1 MFGCV
6 RWVSSGCV
14 RWVSCGC
21 VCALYAVGVWR
32 IQRNA
37 RNDDDGHDVC
47 ATPQLRLK
55 CSDVA
60 MGRRLV
66 LVCVCVCEGGV
77 CLRMFVC
84 LYTWMAALSLFFV
97 PYSVCVMFGERR
109 ERGGWGW
116 LRLLFALLQIAT
128 RIFYAHTYICIYIQN
143 PMFTILRGCIGGQ
156 YIFMRENFQCVFFF
170 WCVCGGG

>member
-109 ERGGWGW
+109 ERRGVGMVTIIVCVASNRNAYILCTHIYMHIHTESHVYNSTW
-116 LRLLFALLQIAT
+116 LYRG
-128 RIFYAHTYICIYIQN
+128 
-143 PMFTILRGCIGGQ
+143 TIH
-156 YIFMRENFQCVFFF
+156 FHA
-170 WCVCGGG
+170 